1 MMATRIKRLA
11 ILLLPLLA
19 AACGYDMTTG
29 QYPITSGLMQVEVVS
44 LVATGKTATDHVA
57 SLATGKDCS
66 TIRAKDEGQF
76 CVSRNPPIQRP
87 DVYCYRTLGQVS
99 CYREPDPYGDGAQA
113 VGVEAYNRQPTPT
126 R

>member
-1 MMATRIKRLA
+1 MKHRQIRFALLA
-11 ILLLPLLA
+11 LPLLT

-29 QYPITSGLMQVEVVS
+29 QYPMTSGLLQAEVVS
-44 LVATGKTATDHVA
+44 LVATGKTATDHIV
-57 SLATGKDCS
+57 SMGTGKDCS
-66 TIRAKDEGQF
+66 TIRAKDEGQY
-76 CVSRNPPIQRP
+76 CVSKNPPIQRP

-113 VGVEAYNRQPTPT
+113 VGLEAYNRLPTAT